1 MSKEIKYPTNEDFG
15 FSFIDD
21 EFNELKKQVKSNT
34 SDFSKI
40 SEENETLK
48 KNLKELFDL
57 TNKFL
62 ENLKKNPEKT
72 TIFWPNRAEKI
83 EEFQE
88 KLKQI
93 VG

>member
-1 MSKEIKYPTNEDFG
+1 MSKEIKYSTNEDFG

-21 EFNELKKQVKSNT
+21 EISDLKKQVKSNT
-34 SDFSKI
+34 NDFSKV
-40 SEENETLK
+40 SEENEILK
-48 KNLKELFDL
+48 NNMKELFEL

-62 ENLKKNPEKT
+62 ENLKKNPEKK
-72 TIFWPNRAEKI
+72 TIYWPNRAEKI